1 MSWILVDSLPE
12 KPVQVEESSTTSF
25 VAELLVSCV
34 GFTQAESDENV
45 IEVVD
50 PAVPT
55 QRSLTFWGLSFW
67 PLQISHTVEVVNGG
81 RPN

>member
-34 GFTQAESDENV
+34 GFTQVVSDENM
-45 IEVVD
+45 IEVVF
-50 PAVPT
+50 PPVPT
-55 QRSLTFWGLSFW
+55 QRSLIFFGLS
-67 PLQISHTVEVVNGG
+67 L
-81 RPN
+81 